1 MPTNSE
7 TAAAPNAAAAD
18 TAEFHTA
25 PGFADYFFAP
35 ESPALRVACGGA
47 THTGRVRE
55 NNEDHFAVIRR
66 TRTREVLLTNLPADA
81 MLPSLDEAFMLLVAD
96 GIGGSAFGELAS
108 RLAIQTAWELAGSAT
123 SWVMKVTDLDAQQL
137 RERIGAY
144 VDRIEQRFREYGRN
158 NAELVSMGTTLTC
171 AYVMDRDVVITH
183 LGDSRAYLCRN
194 GTCRQIT
201 RDHTMGEILKSAG
214 MDPVHVERLRHVLVN
229 CLAVNRKTKAFPDLQ
244 HVQVEDGD
252 RLLLC
257 TDGLSDMVAD
267 ADIARIVAGHADP
280 QSACNELVRVAL
292 KQGGK
297 DNVTVVLAAF
307 SATTVGKGDSP
318 ESLVPTRVEP
328 FRSSAVD

>member
-7 TAAAPNAAAAD
+7 QAAEPDAAAAD
-18 TAEFHTA
+18 TAEFSTA
-25 PGFADYFFAP
+25 ARFADYFFAS
-35 ESPALRVACGGA
+35 ETPALRVTSGGA

-66 TRTREVLLTNLPADA
+66 TRTREVLITNLPADS
-81 MLPSLDEAFMLLVAD
+81 MLPSLDEAYMLLVAD
-96 GIGGSAFGELAS
+96 GIGGTAFGELAS
-108 RLAIQTAWELAGSAT
+108 RLAIQTAWELAGNAT

-144 VDRIEQRFREYGRN
+144 VDRIEQRFREYGRSN
-158 NAELVSMGTTLTC
+158 PELVNMGTTLTC

-183 LGDSRAYLCRN
+183 LGDSRAYLCRDGN
-194 GTCRQIT
+194 CTQIT

-214 MDPVHVERLRHVLVN
+214 MDPAHVERLRHVLVN
-229 CLAVNRKTKAFPDLQ
+229 CLAVNHKTKAFPELQ
-244 HVQVEDGD
+244 HVEVQDGD

-257 TDGLSDMVAD
+257 TDGLSDMVTD
-267 ADIARIVAGHADP
+267 ADIGRVVAEHADP
-280 QSACNELVRVAL
+280 QSACQELVRLAL

-307 SATTVGKGDSP
+307 SATIVGNGDSP
-318 ESLVPTRVEP
+318 ESQEPTRVEP
-328 FRSSAVD
+328 F